1 LATATQYPGW
11 DHRKKIFLKKDKLI
25 LVVSKIVVYL
35 YSIIRRYK
43 DQEIFSKKNKNN

>member
-1 LATATQYPGW
+1 MPHKFPDGITG
-11 DHRKKIFLKKDKLI
+11 KKFFNKKDKLI

-43 DQEIFSKKNKNN
+43 DQKIFSKKNKNN